1 MPRIL
6 LRTMCKPTENLA
18 KVKIAVLNVFPDAQ
32 FLRDDDVVEAEASS
46 VDRLRERIAS
56 QKIRDAAR
64 SVLFAGREGNAIH
77 FRLNKQAAY
86 AGAVSFAAEASPLG
100 DIEVLIEGEDTE
112 GIIDDIAESTTK
124 KPERALR

>member
-1 MPRIL
+1 
-6 LRTMCKPTENLA
+6 MCKPTENLA
-18 KVKIAVLNVFPDAQ
+18 KVKIAVLNVFPDAR

-64 SVLFAGREGNAIH
+64 SVLFAGREGSAIH
-77 FRLNKQAAY
+77 FGLNKQAAY
-86 AGAVSFAAEASPLG
+86 VGVVSFAAKASPLG